1 MNIALVHDYLLR
13 FGGAERVLKELHAMY
28 PQAPIYVL
36 FADPELLAEHFP
48 DAEVKVS
55 FLNRFPFLRSSHRW
69 SLPLLPFAV
78 EAFDFRDYDVVI
90 SSASGFVKGVIT
102 RSRAAHVSYCH
113 TPPRFLWED
122 REHYRRAHIPK
133 PLSIFASP
141 VLHGLRLWDQ
151 HAAQRVDHFLA
162 NSAYTAKRI
171 ARYYRR
177 SAQVIVPPVDTTVQP
192 LRAET
197 RKRFGLP
204 EEYFLLVSRLAWWKR
219 PDLAVLAFNHID
231 LPLVVV
237 GSGPMEKKLRKSA
250 QKNIRFLGWQSDA
263 LVREIMQGARALIH
277 PQVEDFG
284 MTIIESMASGT
295 PIIAY
300 RDGGAVETVED
311 GVSGVFFDDPDP
323 IALADA
329 VRRLREG
336 RFDPERIRASAQH
349 YTLEQFR
356 ESIEKAV
363 DGAYDVSRSTTG

>member
-1 MNIALVHDYLLR
+1 
-13 FGGAERVLKELHAMY
+13 MY

-36 FADPELLAEHFP
+36 FADPKLLAEHFP

-69 SLPLLPFAV
+69 SLPFLPFAV

-90 SSASGFVKGVIT
+90 SSASGFAKGVIT
-102 RSRAAHVSYCH
+102 RSRAVHVCYCH

-122 REHYRRAHIPK
+122 RENYRRAHIPR

-141 VLHGLRLWDQ
+141 VLHVLRLWDQ
-151 HAAQRVDHFLA
+151 HAAQRVDYFLA

-177 SAQVIVPPVDTTVQP
+177 SAQVVVPPVDTTVHP
-192 LRAET
+192 LRLET
-197 RKRFGLP
+197 RRRFGLP
-204 EEYFLLVSRLAWWKR
+204 EEYFLLASRLVWWKR

-231 LPLVVV
+231 LPLVVM
-237 GSGPMEKKLRKSA
+237 GSGPMEKKLKKTA
-250 QKNIRFLGWQSDA
+250 HKNVRFLGWQSDA

-284 MTIIESMASGT
+284 MTIVEAMASGT
-295 PIIAY
+295 PIVAY
-300 RDGGAVETVED
+300 RDGGALETVED

-329 VRRLREG
+329 VRRLREEK
-336 RFDPERIRASAQH
+336 FDSERIRASAQR

-356 ESIEKAV
+356 ESIGKVVE
-363 DGAYDVSRSTTG
+363 GAHDASRSTVD